1 MKRSIYAPV
10 VAVLSLLI
18 SGCNDEPIYKIE
30 VINVTIEDLDKAHKE
45 FEEKGNI
52 SQYSKVEMDRILY
65 LHMKTKYAIKM
76 SQFFRNIGFSPEA
89 ASAIAISAID
99 ATRVS
104 DTLVK
109 DPVSD
114 ETIQITSDHYREVFA
129 CFLTEGRLYALV
141 ANMDYI
147 NIAASIN
154 NLLYHRY
161 YESIRVKY
169 KARVTENMT
178 SSEKS
183 NLLAERDAE
192 FYERVKKRYGVDGKE
207 YIQEK
212 VYARKDEYF
221 KVVGACAVDKVVLSG
236 KKYTKLL
243 PAGITLPRY

>member
-1 MKRSIYAPV
+1 MRRSIYAPV

-30 VINVTIEDLDKAHKE
+30 VNNVTIEDLDRARKE

-52 SQYSKVEMDRILY
+52 SQYSKAQMDSILF
-65 LHMKTKYAIKM
+65 LHMKTKYATKM

-89 ASAIAISAID
+89 ASAIALSAID

-104 DTLVK
+104 DTGVK

-141 ANMDYI
+141 DNLVYI
-147 NIAASIN
+147 NAAASIN
-154 NLLYHRY
+154 NILYYRY
-161 YESIRVKY
+161 YEPIRVKY

-178 SSEKS
+178 NSEKS
-183 NLLAERDAE
+183 KLFAERDAE
-192 FYERVKKRYGVDGKE
+192 FYENVKKRYGVDGRE
-207 YIQEK
+207 YIQEN
-212 VYARKDEYF
+212 VYARKDDYF
-221 KVVGACAVDKVVLSG
+221 KVVNACAVDKVVLSG